1 MSNFENQVRVPM
13 LVRVPWIS
21 EMVGKHTSALVEL
34 VDLFPTLTG
43 LAKVSHTETALE
55 GYDFTPVLQAGGVAP
70 PSWRKAA
77 FSQYPCAHHVRN
89 PRLFGRV

>member
-13 LVRVPWIS
+13 VVRVPWIPA
-21 EMVGKHTSALVEL
+21 MVGKHTSALVEL

-43 LAKVSHTETALE
+43 LAKVSHAETALE
-55 GYDFTPVLQAGGVAP
+55 GFDFSPVLHAGGATP

-77 FSQYPCAHHVRN
+77 FSQYPCAHVRN

>member
-13 LVRVPWIS
+13 LVRVPWIQ

-43 LAKVSHTETALE
+43 LAKVSHAETALE
-55 GYDFTPVLQAGGVAP
+55 GYDFSPVLHVSRHDIAGIWVAF
-70 PSWRKAA
+70 
-77 FSQYPCAHHVRN
+77 FSRRQRYRC
-89 PRLFGRV
+89 

>member
-1 MSNFENQVRVPM
+1 MSNFENQVRVPL
-13 LVRVPWIS
+13 LVRVPWIQA
-21 EMVGKHTSALVEL
+21 MVGKHTSALVEL

-43 LAKVSHTETALE
+43 LAKVSHAETALE
-55 GYDFTPVLQAGGVAP
+55 GFDFTPVLHAGGATP

-77 FSQYPCAHHVRN
+77 FSQYPCAHVRN